1 MAYIDSNAKDCL
13 DEISD
18 ISPKRLKNKIKPKE
32 LKDIEGWDILKRKD
46 YSLYLTEASYWV
58 RKSGNYV
65 IALVLD
71 DINNSFFNKR

>member
-1 MAYIDSNAKDCL
+1 MAYIDSNAKDYL

-32 LKDIEGWDILKRKD
+32 REDIEGWDILKRKD
-46 YSLYLTEASYWV
+46 YSLYLTEASYLV
-58 RKSGNYV
+58 RKSGNYG

-71 DINNSFFNKR
+71 DINNSFFNKQ